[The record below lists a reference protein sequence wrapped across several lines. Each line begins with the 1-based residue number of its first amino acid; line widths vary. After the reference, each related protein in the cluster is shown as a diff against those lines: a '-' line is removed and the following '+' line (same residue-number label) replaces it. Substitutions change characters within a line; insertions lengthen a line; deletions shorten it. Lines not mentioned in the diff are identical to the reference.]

1 MILNQSVSFIT
12 LGVKNLDTM
21 RKFYKDVF
29 GWSVMKDDEGIVFF
43 RLNGLVLGLFPT
55 EELAEDV
62 GVAAEGTGFKHFT
75 LAMNVESEDKVNE
88 IISYLRNK
96 GVRVVRE
103 AERVFW
109 GGYRG
114 YIADPEDNYWEIVYN
129 PFVKL
134 ADDGSVSG

>member
-12 LGVKNLDTM
+12 LGVRNLDIM
-21 RKFYKDVF
+21 REFYRDIF
-29 GWSVMKDDEGIVFF
+29 GWTPVKDSDGIVFF

-62 GVAAEGTGFKHFT
+62 GVSAEGTGFKHFT
-75 LAMNVESEDKVNE
+75 LAMNVESEEKVNE
-88 IISYLRNK
+88 IIGYLRNE
-96 GVRVVRE
+96 GVRVIRE
-103 AERVFW
+103 PEKVFW

-134 ADDGSVSG
+134 AGDGSVTG